1 MKDALQSPHSDVNLV
16 NKSTSNVVMKS
27 EAERMNA
34 LGKALALVLDGAEI
48 KQTRKNSVIASFLE
62 AFEDQE
68 ELGRMI
74 HKYPK
79 LVQKH
84 ALQPQLCYDLMCL
97 WEENCL
103 DLLLND
109 EQAKYGKS
117 IAAIDM
123 CRIDDPDAALEE
135 AKKKF
140 QAILKMRKEKDIRE
154 RSKQTKGDISADLN
168 RTPSWKKERLARES
182 SAQDTV
188 SKSRASLTQ
197 KVKKKGTWSW
207 M

>member
-1 MKDALQSPHSDVNLV
+1 
-16 NKSTSNVVMKS
+16 
-27 EAERMNA
+27 
-34 LGKALALVLDGAEI
+34 
-48 KQTRKNSVIASFLE
+48 
-62 AFEDQE
+62 
-68 ELGRMI
+68 MI

-109 EQAKYGKS
+109 EQVKYGKS

-154 RSKQTKGDISADLN
+154 RSKQTKADISADLN

-197 KVKKKGTWSW
+197 QKVKKKGTWS
-207 M
+207 